1 MYRNYPFFK
10 DWLDVFMR
18 GLSAKNQTGNNKRF
32 FLRRYLLRMDLAH
45 ALSTNFYR

>member
-18 GLSAKNQTGNNKRF
+18 GLSAKNQTRNNKRF
-32 FLRRYLLRMDLAH
+32 FLRRYLLDLAY